1 MKDLPRLLVL
11 VILLLLHAP
20 MVVQAQEATIN
31 KTNLKVGESAPDFT
45 LLDNQWERVKLS
57 AFRGKKNVVLVFYV
71 LAFSPN

>member
-11 VILLLLHAP
+11 AILLFLFAP

-31 KTNLKVGESAPDFT
+31 KTNLKVGESAPDFA
-45 LLDNQWERVKLS
+45 LLDNRWERVKLS
-57 AFRGKKNVVLVFYV
+57 DFRGKKNVILVFYV